1 MKYPSLPGPCPP
13 RPGDLLFQHTSE
25 EPGRAAISR
34 IFPGIHNFVIDHVA
48 LCVAEGEVIEAV
60 PPCVRRVSFERFLDN
75 SHRDDGGQPRV
86 LVCRVTDAEDAH
98 IDHAH

>member
-1 MKYPSLPGPCPP
+1 MRYPDLPGPCPP

-34 IFPGIHNFVIDHVA
+34 IFPGIHDFIIDHVA

-60 PPCVRRVSFERFLDN
+60 PPCVRRVSFERFLNN
-75 SHRDDGGQPRV
+75 SHRMMVESQECWSAG
-86 LVCRVTDAEDAH
+86 
-98 IDHAH
+98 